1 MSTEVRQLRRHMKAL
16 PSGWWGTL
24 LLAGTEAT
32 IFGSLIATYFYLRV
46 NATEWPMGGIEDPEP
61 LLPAILTA
69 ALVLTSVPMF
79 LAASAAIRGR
89 PRAAWALALL
99 ALAVQTA
106 YLAIQILLF
115 TKDLD
120 KFEPSDNAYGSIY
133 YTLLAVH
140 HGHVLVGI
148 ALTLWVVGVV
158 AIRGL
163 SAYRVTTVRNVAMY
177 WHFVNA
183 MAILVVL
190 TQLSPTF

>member
-1 MSTEVRQLRRHMKAL
+1 
-16 PSGWWGTL
+16 
-24 LLAGTEAT
+24 
-32 IFGSLIATYFYLRV
+32 
-46 NATEWPMGGIEDPEP
+46 
-61 LLPAILTA
+61 
-69 ALVLTSVPMF
+69 MF
-79 LAASAAIRGR
+79 AAASAAIRGR
-89 PRAAWALALL
+89 PRTVVALALL
-99 ALAVQTA
+99 ALCVQVA

-120 KFEPSDNAYGSIY
+120 KFEPSENAYGSIY

-163 SAYRVTTVRNVAMY
+163 NGYRETTVRNVAIY

-190 TQLSPTF
+190 TQLSPLF